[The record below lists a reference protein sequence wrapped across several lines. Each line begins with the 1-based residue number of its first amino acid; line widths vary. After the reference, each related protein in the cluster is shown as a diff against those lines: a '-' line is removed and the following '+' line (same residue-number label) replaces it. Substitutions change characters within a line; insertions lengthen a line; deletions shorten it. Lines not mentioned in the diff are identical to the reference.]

1 MMACQ
6 ALTAGAANG
15 IASAL
20 RAVDCVASETTT
32 AAFARLF
39 GAHGLLGPALTI
51 LLTLYIAFFALSL
64 LAGRTSLRLAA
75 LVPRMTTI
83 GLVLTFATSWI
94 AYQSVVW
101 RLATGAP
108 DELASAMSGTAG
120 SATAIFADRIDLIL
134 AVIADT
140 ATNAAQGAQ
149 GAGPAVAAGSFTP
162 ANIVWLSAMLLLLG
176 TVGILITARIGLA
189 VLVAVGPVFVVLG
202 LFPGTR
208 GLTAGWLRGIV
219 LTAVMPLFVV
229 VGGNMIVEMIVPVLS
244 EMRMSEGPIDGRAA
258 LGLFLMAAVHIA
270 LMAMVGRIAT
280 TMVSAWSVFGLG
292 QGAEPSRDLTGAE
305 VAPGLPSPAP
315 VAQLARHPGLAWAA
329 ALDRPVPA
337 DPAPGTAG
345 AAARGLARAAG
356 QPFAGE
362 FALPR
367 TPLNRR
373 AQGIGSRFAAS
384 RPQSAR
390 RIVR

>member
-1 MMACQ
+1 
-6 ALTAGAANG
+6 
-15 IASAL
+15 
-20 RAVDCVASETTT
+20 
-32 AAFARLF
+32 
-39 GAHGLLGPALTI
+39 
-51 LLTLYIAFFALSL
+51 
-64 LAGRTSLRLAA
+64 
-75 LVPRMTTI
+75 MTTI

-120 SATAIFADRIDLIL
+120 SATAIFVDRIDLIL

-149 GAGPAVAAGSFTP
+149 GAGPTAAAGSFTP

-202 LFPGTR
+202 LFAGTR

-292 QGAEPSRDLTGAE
+292 QGAEPSRDLAGAE
-305 VAPGLPSPAP
+305 VAPGLPPPAP